1 MIAMAAPGAPRI
13 DLVDGGVE
21 REVVTGEAVAL
32 DVKPT
37 SYILRAAGAALDWL
51 VFVLLFVGLVLVVL
65 LTAGGLDQA
74 LRTALV
80 TVSLVFAL
88 VIAPMTVEVAT
99 HGRSVGKFAVGARI
113 VRDDG
118 GATQLRHA
126 FIRALTG
133 VVEIYMTF
141 GGLAA
146 LVGLLNGRSK
156 RLGDLI
162 AGTYSQLERVP
173 KADAVGFAVPPQ
185 LAGWAAIADVAKLPD
200 RLSRRIAQFLHQA
213 SGMTLAA
220 RSGLSA
226 ELAGEAAAYVSPLPA
241 VDAETFLVGVAALRR
256 DRDFRALALEKERLE
271 RLAPV
276 LDALPHGFPER

>member
-1 MIAMAAPGAPRI
+1 
-13 DLVDGGVE
+13 
-21 REVVTGEAVAL
+21 
-32 DVKPT
+32 
-37 SYILRAAGAALDWL
+37 
-51 VFVLLFVGLVLVVL
+51 
-65 LTAGGLDQA
+65 
-74 LRTALV
+74 
-80 TVSLVFAL
+80 
-88 VIAPMTVEVAT
+88 MTVEVAT
-99 HGRSVGKFAVGARI
+99 HGRSLGKLAVGARI

-118 GATQLRHA
+118 GATTVRHA

-146 LVGLLNGRSK
+146 LVGLLNSRSK

-173 KADAVGFAVPPQ
+173 AADSVGYAIPPQ
-185 LAGWAAIADVAKLPD
+185 LVAWAGVADVARLPD

-213 SGMTLAA
+213 PGMTVTA
-220 RSGLSA
+220 REGLST
-226 ELAGEAAAYVSPLPA
+226 ELAGEAAAFVSPLPP

-256 DRDFRALALEKERLE
+256 ERDFRALTLERERLA

>member
-1 MIAMAAPGAPRI
+1 MAAPGAPRI

-21 REVVTGEAVAL
+21 RELVTGEAVAL

-51 VFVLLFVGLVLVVL
+51 AFALLFVALALVILF
-65 LTAGGLDQA
+65 TAGGLDPA

-80 TVSLVFAL
+80 TVSLVFSL
-88 VIAPMTVEVAT
+88 VISPMTVEVAT
-99 HGRSVGKFAVGARI
+99 HGRSLGKLAVGARI

-118 GATQLRHA
+118 GATTVRHA

-146 LVGLLNGRSK
+146 LVGLLNSRSK

-173 KADAVGFAVPPQ
+173 AADSVGYAIPPQ
-185 LAGWAAIADVAKLPD
+185 LVAWAGVADVARLPD

-213 SGMTLAA
+213 PGMTVTA
-220 RSGLSA
+220 REGLST
-226 ELAGEAAAYVSPLPA
+226 ELAGEAAAFVSPLPP

-256 DRDFRALALEKERLE
+256 ERDFRALTLERERLA

>member
-1 MIAMAAPGAPRI
+1 MIAMAAPVAPRI
-13 DLVDGGVE
+13 DLVDDGVE
-21 REVVTGEAVAL
+21 RELVTGEAVAL

-37 SYILRAAGAALDWL
+37 SYILRAAGTALDWL
-51 VFVLLFVGLVLVVL
+51 VYVILFVVLVLTIVF
-65 LTAGGLDQA
+65 TSGGLDQA
-74 LRTALV
+74 LRTALI
-80 TVSLVFAL
+80 TVSLVFSF

-99 HGRSVGKFAVGARI
+99 HGRSVGKLAVGGRI

-118 GATQLRHA
+118 GATQVRHA

-146 LVGLLNGRSK
+146 LVGLLNSRSK

-173 KADAVGFAVPPQ
+173 GADAVGFGMPPQ
-185 LAGWAAIADVAKLPD
+185 LAAWAPIADVARLPD

-213 SGMTLAA
+213 QGMTPAA
-220 RSGLSA
+220 RAGLSA
-226 ELAGEAAAYVSPLPA
+226 ELAGEAAAFVSPLPA

-256 DRDFRALALEKERLE
+256 ERDFRALTLERERLD

>member
-1 MIAMAAPGAPRI
+1 MIVMAAPVAPRI

-21 REVVTGEAVAL
+21 HELVTGEAVAL

-51 VFVLLFVGLVLVVL
+51 AFVVLFVALVLVIVF
-65 LTAGGLDQA
+65 TAGGLDQA

-80 TVSLVFAL
+80 TISLVFSL

-99 HGRSVGKFAVGARI
+99 HGRSLGKLAVGARI

-118 GATQLRHA
+118 GATQFRHA

-146 LVGLLNGRSK
+146 LVGLLNARSK

-173 KADAVGFAVPPQ
+173 AVDSVGYAMPPQ
-185 LAGWAAIADVAKLPD
+185 LAAWAGVADVARLPD

-213 SGMTLAA
+213 SWMTPAA
-220 RSGLSA
+220 RAGLSA
-226 ELAGEAAAYVSPLPA
+226 ELAGEASAFVSPLPA
-241 VDAETFLVGVAALRR
+241 VDAETLLVGVAALRR
-256 DRDFRALALEKERLE
+256 ERDLRALTLERERLG

>member
-1 MIAMAAPGAPRI
+1 MAAPVAPRI
-13 DLVDGGVE
+13 DLVDDGVE
-21 REVVTGEAVAL
+21 RELVTGEAVAL

-37 SYILRAAGAALDWL
+37 SYILRAAGTALDWL
-51 VFVLLFVGLVLVVL
+51 VYVILFVVLVLTIVF
-65 LTAGGLDQA
+65 TSGGLDQA

-80 TVSLVFAL
+80 TISLVFSF

-99 HGRSVGKFAVGARI
+99 HGRSVGKLAVGGRI

-118 GATQLRHA
+118 GATQVRHA

-146 LVGLLNGRSK
+146 LVGLLNSRSK

-173 KADAVGFAVPPQ
+173 AADAVGYGMPPQ
-185 LAGWAAIADVAKLPD
+185 LAAWASIADVARLPD
-200 RLSRRIAQFLHQA
+200 RLSRRIAQFLHQ
-213 SGMTLAA
+213 SPGMTPAA
-220 RSGLSA
+220 RAGLSA
-226 ELAGEAAAYVSPLPA
+226 ELAGEAASFVSPLPE

-256 DRDFRALALEKERLE
+256 ERDFRALTLERERLD

-276 LDALPHGFPER
+276 LDALPHRFPER